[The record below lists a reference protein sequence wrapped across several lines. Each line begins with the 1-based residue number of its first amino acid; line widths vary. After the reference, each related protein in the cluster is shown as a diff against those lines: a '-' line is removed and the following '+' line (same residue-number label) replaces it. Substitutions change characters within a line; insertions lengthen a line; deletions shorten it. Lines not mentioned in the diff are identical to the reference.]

1 MRDLA
6 RSGASAGL
14 VLVIMFGGS
23 LLLWVG
29 VPLAWIYVGGQVQG
43 STGSVGQALLVVL
56 VGAPVTI
63 ILLAKGLAWLNHKH
77 RELRAAAGRPNDRN
91 ALELV
96 VAVSAVVAVVAF
108 TFWFLIIAGPG
119 PTLAPSQ

>member
-14 VLVIMFGGS
+14 VLAIMFGGS

-56 VGAPVTI
+56 IGAPVTI
-63 ILLAKGLAWLNHKH
+63 ILLARGLAWLNFKH
-77 RELRAAAGRPNDRN
+77 RELRAAAGHSTDRN

-96 VAVSAVVAVVAF
+96 VAVSAVVA
-108 TFWFLIIAGPG
+108 
-119 PTLAPSQ
+119 